1 MKIKLKG
8 LAIALPLAL
17 PLALNTPLFAAEQIS
32 DAEKFAAFRAAL
44 DDDNPGDFWVEDGK
58 ALFHKKRG
66 PKNESLEKCD
76 FGLGPGVLEGA
87 YAQLPRYFEDTGR
100 VETLEGRLVT
110 CMTTLQGFKEED
122 ILEPHYVNAGEEDSR
137 VDELTQLASYVAA
150 QSNGMSFAVELRN
163 DAEKH
168 SYELGKKTFFRRM
181 GAMDLSC
188 ASCHGPEAKGFT
200 IRGVELPILTDN
212 QTVGPIMAAFPAYV
226 LKDANMRTMWWR
238 NQRCILAMRLPWL
251 KTGSEIDAALTMFM
265 RYHASKDGAKIQ
277 IPGLKPRS

>member
-8 LAIALPLAL
+8 LALAL
-17 PLALNTPLFAAEQIS
+17 PLALSCLALPAAHAA
-32 DAEKFAAFRAAL
+32 DADKFAAYREALAA
-44 DDDNPGDFWVEDGK
+44 DNPGEFWVEDGK

-76 FGLGPGVLEGA
+76 FGLGAGVLKGA
-87 YAQLPRYFEDTGR
+87 FAQMPRYFKDTGR

-122 ILEPHYVNAGEEDSR
+122 ILKPHYVNAGEEDSR
-137 VDELTQLASYVAA
+137 VDELTQLTSYVAA
-150 QSNGMSFAVELRN
+150 QSNGMPFAIKLSN

-168 SYELGKKTFFRRM
+168 AYELGKMTFFRRM

-188 ASCHGPEAKGFT
+188 ANCHGPEAKGRT
-200 IRGVELPILTDN
+200 IRGVELPVLTD
-212 QTVGPIMAAFPAYV
+212 TKTIGPIMAAFPAYV
-226 LKDANMRTMWWR
+226 LKDANMRTPWWR
-238 NQRCILAMRLPWL
+238 NERCVLAMRLPWL

-265 RYHASKDGAKIQ
+265 GYQASQDAAKIQ
-277 IPGLKPRS
+277 TPGLKPRA